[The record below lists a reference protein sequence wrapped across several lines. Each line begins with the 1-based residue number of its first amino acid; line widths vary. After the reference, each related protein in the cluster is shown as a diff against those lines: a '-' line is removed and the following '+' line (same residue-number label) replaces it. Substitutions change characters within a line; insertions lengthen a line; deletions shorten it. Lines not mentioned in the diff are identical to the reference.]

1 VKELSKAHR
10 RSLALPLSKY
20 QQRYSA
26 RHEAMA
32 QAYRSGAY
40 TMAEIGEHFGVH
52 YMTASRAARRFEA
65 ESN

>member
-1 VKELSKAHR
+1 VEQYREKKTPEELKELSKAHR

-32 QAYRSGAY
+32 QAYLSGAY
-40 TMAEIGEHFGVH
+40 TMAEIGEHWRTP
-52 YMTASRAARRFEA
+52 YDR
-65 ESN
+65 